1 MSRLVS
7 ISESVDL
14 AGYFK
19 PEVCTT
25 SLLGFFSM
33 KTASLTRLYSTGG
46 VSTSPQHYLQLI
58 VSYKTRLY
66 LYVIRWYLNILS
78 VSTHLGVLPF
88 GIVVE
93 PLTSALVYF
102 GC

>member
-1 MSRLVS
+1 MLVS

-14 AGYFK
+14 AGYLS

-25 SLLGFFSM
+25 SLLGFFSI

-66 LYVIRWYLNILS
+66 LYVIVPSIQFLNGPRFKGF
-78 VSTHLGVLPF
+78 VPF
-88 GIVVE
+88 EI
-93 PLTSALVYF
+93 
-102 GC
+102 